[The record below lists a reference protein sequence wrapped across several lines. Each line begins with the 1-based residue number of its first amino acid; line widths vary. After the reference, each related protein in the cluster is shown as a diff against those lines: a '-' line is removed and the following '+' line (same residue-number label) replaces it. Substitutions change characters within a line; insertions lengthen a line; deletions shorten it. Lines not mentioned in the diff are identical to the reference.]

1 MGLSFLRRKKDQ
13 SYNLTVP
20 ERSSDNSVPA
30 EQHRVYDLEKRKID
44 AFNSMVEADRDANNN
59 DYAITKSKIDAT
71 LQLGKMVG
79 DTINNV
85 ADVWRTS
92 MIIERDIAT
101 INSKT
106 TIELAKIASDYNK
119 FQTALGHIFGE
130 RCTALQATY
139 TALDKALKEND
150 RELIIHS
157 LKSVSDIVT
166 SRPLEDFDK
175 FMEDWDDEKNT
186 EPFELGF

>member
-1 MGLSFLRRKKDQ
+1 MGFPFFKKKNDKNYDLAPDQ
-13 SYNLTVP
+13 PSGSNS
-20 ERSSDNSVPA
+20 RSVQDSS
-30 EQHRVYDLEKRKID
+30 YDLENRKID
-44 AFNSMVEADRDANNN
+44 AFNAMVEAEREARNI
-59 DYAITKSKIDAT
+59 DYDLAKSKIDAT
-71 LQLGKMVG
+71 MQMGNMIGK
-79 DTINNV
+79 TINNV

-92 MIIERDIAT
+92 MIIDRDIAS

-106 TIELAKIASDYNK
+106 TVELAKIASDYNK
-119 FQTALGHIFGE
+119 FQAALGHIFGE
-130 RCTALQATY
+130 RSVALQATY

-175 FMEDWDDEKNT
+175 FMEDWDDENNT

>member
-1 MGLSFLRRKKDQ
+1 MGLPFFKKKKDT
-13 SYNLTVP
+13 SYDLTVP
-20 ERSSDNSVPA
+20 ERSSDNHTLS
-30 EQHRVYDLEKRKID
+30 EQDKAYDLEKRKID
-44 AFNSMVEADRDANNN
+44 AFNSMVEANREANNN
-59 DYAITKSKIDAT
+59 DYDIAKSKIDAT
-71 LQLGKMVG
+71 MQLGTMVG
-79 DTINNV
+79 KTINNV

-92 MIIERDIAT
+92 MIIEKDIAS

-130 RCTALQATY
+130 RSTALQVTYAT
-139 TALDKALKEND
+139 LDKALKEND

-157 LKSVSDIVT
+157 LRSVSDIVT

-175 FMEDWDDEKNT
+175 FMEDWDEEDNT
-186 EPFELGF
+186 KPFELGF